1 MELDVITREVIRN
14 GLINIS
20 REMGSIMARTSYSS
34 ILNEGKDYSCAIFD
48 NEGNLAAEAE
58 FVLVHLAAMHFSVKA
73 CVDKFRK
80 ENFAPGD
87 VVMHNDPYLGGSHL
101 PDVTMIRPIF
111 AEGELIAFVANRAH
125 YPDVGGWAPGGF
137 SGEAT
142 EIFHEGFIIPPIKL
156 YRNDVLDE
164 QILELFAANVR
175 APHRIYG
182 DSSAQIAS
190 LRLGE
195 KRLYEMI
202 ERYGVEK
209 LTSGIKYVMDYSEKM
224 MRKRISEV
232 PEGKYKFF
240 DYMDDSGINTPPVR
254 IILQLTVEGDELIFD
269 YSDTDPEV
277 ECPINAPLAV
287 VCSATFGAAK
297 CILTPDVPLNA
308 GMFRPMKIITP
319 EGTLLNPIYPLP
331 VAAGNTETSQRLF
344 DIVLGAFSQCVPR
357 LVAGCHYGNNSDMG
371 LGGYN
376 HYFNEP
382 YVLYVMPVGG
392 LGACCN
398 RDGNHAIIDWM
409 GNCSNQPVEIFE
421 AMYPYKIGLYHLRKN
436 SGGPGTYRGGHAAMV
451 QYSPVGH
458 KAILS
463 IFAERTKISPFGI
476 CGGLSGIPAK
486 YVLRKKSGKERVIN
500 TKVSRIPFEEGDTFT
515 IMCPGGGGYGNP
527 FCRDLEGIAEDLK
540 DELIT
545 PEFARTYHGVILDE
559 KTGEIDRTKTE
570 EYRKSHSPYHP
581 VKIGEVIREHAN
593 GRSILFSK
601 AHAEKIGTQQKSLIE
616 LHNECTRAPA
626 RGWVKISPKVEGEEI
641 HIPQLFAEVLGV
653 KRGDTLNLVMLSKTE
668 SMN

>member
-20 REMGSIMARTSYSS
+20 REMGSIMGRTCYSS

-48 NEGNLAAEAE
+48 SEGNLAAEAE

-73 CVDKFRK
+73 CVDKFGK

-111 AEGELIAFVANRAH
+111 IEGKLIAFVANRAH
-125 YPDVGGWAPGGF
+125 YPDVGGWAPGSF
-137 SGEAT
+137 SGEST
-142 EIFHEGFIIPPIKL
+142 EIFHEGFIIPPVKL

-209 LTSGIKYVMDYSEKM
+209 ITSGIKYVMDYSEKI

-240 DYMDDSGINTPPVR
+240 DYMDDSGLNTPPVR
-254 IILQLTVEGDELIFD
+254 IVLDLTVRKNELVFD
-269 YSDTDPEV
+269 YSETDPEV

-319 EGTLLNPIYPLP
+319 KGSLLNPTYPHP
-331 VAAGNTETSQRLF
+331 VAAGNTNTSQRLF
-344 DIVLGAFSQCVPR
+344 DIVVGALTQCIPH
-357 LVAGCHYGNNSDMG
+357 LTAGCHYGANSDLG

-376 HYFNEP
+376 YRFDEP
-382 YVLYVMPVGG
+382 YVLYMMPVGG
-392 LGACCN
+392 LGACHN
-398 RDGNHAIIDWM
+398 RDGNHATINFM
-409 GNCSNQPVEIFE
+409 GNCSNQPVEVFE
-421 AMYPYKIGLYHLRKN
+421 AMYPYRIGFYHLREN
-436 SGGPGTYRGGHAAMV
+436 SAGPGTYRGGCATMV

-458 KAILS
+458 KALAS
-463 IFAERTKISPFGI
+463 IFTERTKIPPFGI
-476 CGGLSGIPAK
+476 CGGLSGAPAT
-486 YVLRKKSGKERVIN
+486 YVLRKKSGEERIIN
-500 TKVSRIPFEEGDTFT
+500 TKISRIPLEEGDTFT
-515 IMCPGGGGYGNP
+515 IMAPGGGSYGNP
-527 FCRDLEGIAEDLK
+527 FRRDLEKIAEDLR

-545 PEFARTYHGVILDE
+545 PEFAKTYYGVIIDK
-559 KTGEIDRTKTE
+559 KTGKIDKVKT
-570 EYRKSHSPYHP
+570 RKHRENRSLYYSVKVGKITRDKASDRSIIFGGAHAQ
-581 VKIGEVIREHAN
+581 KIGIEE
-593 GRSILFSK
+593 G
-601 AHAEKIGTQQKSLIE
+601 SLVE
-616 LHNECTRAPA
+616 LHGKLVPV
-626 RGWVKISPKVEGEEI
+626 RGWAKISTKVKEREI
-641 HIPQLFAEVLGV
+641 HIPQIFAEVLSV
-653 KRGDTLNLVMLSKTE
+653 DEGDTLKVVVLSKKK